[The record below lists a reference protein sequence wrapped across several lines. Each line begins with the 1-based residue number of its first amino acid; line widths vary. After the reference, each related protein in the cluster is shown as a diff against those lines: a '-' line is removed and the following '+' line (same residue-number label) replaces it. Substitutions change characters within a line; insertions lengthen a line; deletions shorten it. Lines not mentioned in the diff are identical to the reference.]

1 MWYHRDLVQLGSLLF
16 FLSIFVCVL
25 FSFLVVVA
33 DVAVV
38 RECITVDVI
47 QANPRV

>member
-16 FLSIFVCVL
+16 FLSIFCVL